1 MTDPDIREKQ
11 RTVLLLRQMQAK
23 LDAAE
28 RRAREPVAVIGIG
41 CRMPGGIDG
50 PEAFWDMLEAG
61 TDAVSEVPPERW
73 DADAFYDPDPDAP
86 GKMNTRWGG
95 FLRDVD
101 RFDAEFFG
109 ISPRE
114 AVSMDPQQRLVL
126 EVAWRALE
134 HAGVPPLS
142 LAGSRTGVFLGICT
156 SDYARLGDASRSEE
170 HTSELQA

>member
-73 DADAFYDPDPDAP
+73 DADAFYDPDPD
-86 GKMNTRWGG
+86 
-95 FLRDVD
+95 
-101 RFDAEFFG
+101 
-109 ISPRE
+109 
-114 AVSMDPQQRLVL
+114 
-126 EVAWRALE
+126 
-134 HAGVPPLS
+134 
-142 LAGSRTGVFLGICT
+142 
-156 SDYARLGDASRSEE
+156 RSEE
-170 HTSELQA
+170 HKSELQSLMRISYAVICLKKK

>member
-86 GKMNTRWGG
+86 GKMNTRWG
-95 FLRDVD
+95 
-101 RFDAEFFG
+101 
-109 ISPRE
+109 
-114 AVSMDPQQRLVL
+114 
-126 EVAWRALE
+126 
-134 HAGVPPLS
+134 
-142 LAGSRTGVFLGICT
+142 
-156 SDYARLGDASRSEE
+156 RSEE
-170 HTSELQA
+170 HTSELQSLMRN